1 MTRGVVDVDGKGAS
15 AGSRNNNTRGCAKA
29 TIIGRVNVMSL
40 SYHGRRSHAF
50 KIGSSRYISRLV
62 FLFTQYS
69 CADRALG
76 LDSKQVTDCLP
87 KPRSRYPLPII
98 NKSLFSYLL
107 KEEVQSHKGW
117 SDQRLITHKKASF
130 LTLVLASEIVK
141 HASTFY

>member
-69 CADRALG
+69 CAVRALG
-76 LDSKQVTDCLP
+76 LDSKQVTDCP
-87 KPRSRYPLPII
+87 TKPRSRYHLPII
-98 NKSLFSYLL
+98 NKSPFSYLL
-107 KEEVQSHKGW
+107 LLLKEEAQSRKG
-117 SDQRLITHKKASF
+117 SLDQRLITHKKASF
-130 LTLVLASEIVK
+130 PTLVLAPLLARK
-141 HASTFY
+141 